1 MEVNEVMRIML
12 IVFMLLSLGIIPLAI
27 HIDGLKFK
35 LRNAQGDAEMWRK
48 LYDLEKDLRLKLDE
62 LRK

>member
-12 IVFMLLSLGIIPLAI
+12 LVFMLLSLGAIPLAI

-35 LRNAQGDAEMWRK
+35 LRNAEDNAEMWRK
-48 LYDLEKDLRLKLDE
+48 LYDLEKDLRFKLDE

>member
-1 MEVNEVMRIML
+1 MEINEVMRIML
-12 IVFMLLSLGIIPLAI
+12 LVFVLLSLGTIPLAI
-27 HIDGLKFK
+27 HIDGLKFR

-48 LYDLEKDLRLKLDE
+48 LYNLEKDLRLKLDE